1 MGLYEQIIEAEK
13 TKIDFSMPEQLK
25 DINNQLKNKEITE
38 EDAINKIYNYL
49 VWESKNLK
57 NRKSLQ

>member
-1 MGLYEQIIEAEK
+1 MGLYEQIIEAGK
-13 TKIDFSMPEQLK
+13 TKIDFSMPKQLK

-49 VWESKNLK
+49 VWESKNQR
-57 NRKSLQ
+57 NRKSL

>member
-1 MGLYEQIIEAEK
+1 MSLYEQIVEASK

-49 VWESKNLK
+49 VWESKNQR
-57 NRKSLQ
+57 NRKSL

>member
-1 MGLYEQIIEAEK
+1 MGLYEQIIEAGK
-13 TKIDFSMPEQLK
+13 TKIDFSMSEQLK

-49 VWESKNLK
+49 V
-57 NRKSLQ
+57 